1 MNRRHFAFLLAL
13 GLATL
18 QGCATYTTPA
28 AGVNM
33 SALGDGDISELMSLE
48 PAAEFPARLAVVRVQ
63 SSGYRSLT
71 ADSYGRG
78 QFSVVTTRDIE
89 SNEDLE
95 RLASQEQLSAVAS
108 MTRLILPLELNTLR
122 DLRLGA
128 ARLKADLLLVYTL
141 DTSFNVESTTL
152 GPLSAVTLGF
162 LPNKQAF
169 VSATTSALLV
179 DVRTGFIYGAAEAT
193 ERESQRAT
201 VWNSQAAIDSA
212 RQRAEAASFHTFV
225 GEFERLWTAT
235 LAEHLATN
243 EPEPVAPPAPTPAP
257 TPAITPAPPPA
268 LDPTPGT
275 YTF

>member
-1 MNRRHFAFLLAL
+1 MNRRLFAFLLAL

-33 SALGDGDISELMSLE
+33 STLGDGDISELMSLE
-48 PAAEFPARLAVVRVQ
+48 PAAQFPARLAVVRVQ
-63 SSGYRSLT
+63 SSGYHSLT
-71 ADSYGRG
+71 ADSYGSG

-89 SNEDLE
+89 SAEDLE
-95 RLASQEQLSAVAS
+95 RLANQEQLSAVAS

-201 VWNSQAAIDSA
+201 VWNSQDAIDSA

-225 GEFERLWTAT
+225 GEFERLWAAT
-235 LAEHLATN
+235 LAEHLAVS
-243 EPEPVAPPAPTPAP
+243 EPEPVAPPPPTPTPA
-257 TPAITPAPPPA
+257 PAITPALPPA